1 MTSDA
6 AILFYDI
13 ASAPPLRTF
22 APNPWKTRLALNLKG
37 VKYRTV
43 WIDMPDIAALREKL
57 GVPANRTLPDGT
69 PFHTL
74 PLFRDSS
81 TNTIIG
87 DTFEIAL
94 HLDKTYP
101 EKPSLILPGAIGLTA
116 AFNAHVDGLFTG
128 FTALCDSMPFDP
140 RIADT
145 VKTMFAKRF
154 GANSFDEMQMKDD
167 ERESKLAAFEAALN
181 ELAKS
186 YRHTGGTTDHL
197 WRANAL
203 LVALLA
209 ALLVLSEAKRT
220 PGLEPAGFRG
230 ATDEDCVGN
239 DSPEE
244 RPGPD
249 CLKHRL
255 GAKVARSSEGM
266 RVRAIVR
273 PCSALLEHST
283 KSSALA
289 TPVYTSPK
297 ICPGLTTE
305 KVVPDLR
312 KCVAAA
318 LTIFDQIPSL
328 SLPLPPSRWVCQ

>member
-197 WRANAL
+197 WRANGTK
-203 LVALLA
+203 A
-209 ALLVLSEAKRT
+209 ASAQRGKGEEDVGPWLDEAKRT

-273 PCSALLEHST
+273 PCSALLEHNGSASDEVTGNIHKLLTVREAIAACRSST
-283 KSSALA
+283 VESTL
-289 TPVYTSPK
+289 TSVK
-297 ICPGLTTE
+297 
-305 KVVPDLR
+305 
-312 KCVAAA
+312 
-318 LTIFDQIPSL
+318 PS
-328 SLPLPPSRWVCQ
+328 